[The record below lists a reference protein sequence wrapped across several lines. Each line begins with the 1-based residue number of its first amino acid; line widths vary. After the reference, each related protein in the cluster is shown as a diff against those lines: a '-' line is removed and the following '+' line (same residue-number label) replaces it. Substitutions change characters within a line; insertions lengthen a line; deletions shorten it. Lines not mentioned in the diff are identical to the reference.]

1 MTLIIYNQEL
11 PSFLVCWLNIALFY
25 CRNFVTMKFT
35 VFIFFFL
42 FALPWNS
49 LAQQDT
55 IYWPT
60 DTAWWCIQ
68 DWRYD
73 QQTGETTSLFKYYKM
88 YGDTVVNGHEW
99 QKVHFSRY
107 LAFDSP
113 HNRLQCLTRLE
124 DKVVHIK
131 YMPTSG
137 YADTN
142 EYVLYDFNLVV
153 GDTFQFHLLNWETD
167 SVFEFGVFHR
177 SYYTYSNGFVVGT
190 IAFDW
195 LDHSIPMWG
204 GDCRPNGSLNWQT
217 VHGAINPSPFWM
229 EYRQNF
235 CVDSMAAIQCVHIGD
250 DFTWGGGIQCDST
263 GVGVQEID
271 VVRKA
276 LIVTDGQIQL
286 PWKHEHST
294 SYIIYTTMGQ
304 RVVEGIVSEELIRL
318 PTISSGIYLLT
329 VKRENHPLLT
339 FKLLKP

>member
-1 MTLIIYNQEL
+1 
-11 PSFLVCWLNIALFY
+11 
-25 CRNFVTMKFT
+25 MKPLA
-35 VFIFFFL
+35 FIFFFL
-42 FALPWNS
+42 FGHSWDCF
-49 LAQQDT
+49 AQQDT

-60 DTAWWCIQ
+60 DTAWWSVQ
-68 DWRYD
+68 DWHYD
-73 QQTGETTSLFKYYKM
+73 QQSGETTSLFKYYKM

-142 EYVLYDFNLVV
+142 EYVLYDFNLAV

-167 SVFEFGVFHR
+167 SVFEFGVYLR
-177 SYYTYSNGFVVGT
+177 SYYTHNNGYVVLT

-195 LDHSIPMWG
+195 LNHSIPMWG
-204 GDCRPNGSLNWQT
+204 GDCQPNGTLNWQT

-229 EYRQNF
+229 EYKQNF

-271 VVRKA
+271 VGMKG
-276 LIVTDGQIQL
+276 LIVNNGLVLL
-286 PWKHEHST
+286 PESLYKPI
-294 SYIIYTTMGQ
+294 SYSVYSITGQ
-304 RVVEGIVSEELIRL
+304 RMAEGKVLGGVIRL
-318 PTISSGIYLLT
+318 PSIPSGIYLLT
-329 VKRENHPLLT
+329 IKTENTRMQT
-339 FKLLKP
+339 FKLVKP

>member
-1 MTLIIYNQEL
+1 
-11 PSFLVCWLNIALFY
+11 
-25 CRNFVTMKFT
+25 MKP
-35 VFIFFFL
+35 VAFIFFFL
-42 FALPWNS
+42 FAHSWNCF
-49 LAQQDT
+49 AQQDT

-60 DTAWWCIQ
+60 DTAWWCVQ
-68 DWRYD
+68 DWHYD
-73 QQTGETTSLFKYYKM
+73 QQSGETTSQFKYYKM
-88 YGDTVVNGHEW
+88 YGDTTANGHQW
-99 QKVHFSRY
+99 QKVHFSRH

-113 HNRLQCLTRLE
+113 HNRLHCLTRLD

-142 EYVLYDFNLVV
+142 EYVLYDFNLAV

-167 SVFEFGVFHR
+167 SVFEFGVYLR
-177 SYYTYSNGFVVGT
+177 SYYTLSNGYVVCE

-204 GDCRPNGSLNWQT
+204 GDCQPHGTLNWQS

-263 GVGVQEID
+263 GIGVLEID
-271 VVRKA
+271 VGRKG
-276 LIVTDGQIQL
+276 LIVNNGQVML
-286 PWKHEHST
+286 PELLERPIGYSVYAIT
-294 SYIIYTTMGQ
+294 GQ
-304 RVVEGIVSEELIRL
+304 KMAEGNVRGGVIRL
-318 PTISSGIYLLT
+318 SSISSGVYLLT
-329 VKRENHPLLT
+329 VKTQNGRMHT
-339 FKLLKP
+339 FKLAKP